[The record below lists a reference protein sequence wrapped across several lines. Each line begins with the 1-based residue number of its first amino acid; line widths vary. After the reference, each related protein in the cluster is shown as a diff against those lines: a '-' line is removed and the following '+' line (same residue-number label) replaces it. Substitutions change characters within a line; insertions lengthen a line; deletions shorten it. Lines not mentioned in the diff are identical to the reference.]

1 MRIILAVV
9 FIITTMLFLRRNP
22 KTLSPIIFVYVA
34 GIVYLTFLIREPRP
48 IYRFMLSPF
57 SAAKEAIELGGPW
70 LFAGIRVVKPE
81 LLEGIILNI
90 LLFIPFGYLLPL
102 VWKKADQWWK
112 VMLAGLLTSLFIEA
126 MQMVLHR
133 GFADVDDLIN
143 NTIGTLIGW
152 ICYTVLMKKHDASEE

>member
-1 MRIILAVV
+1 
-9 FIITTMLFLRRNP
+9 MLLLSRNQ
-22 KTLSPIIFVYVA
+22 KTVPPIIFVYVV
-34 GIVYLTFLIREPRP
+34 GIVYLTFLIRETRP

-57 SAAKEAIELGGPW
+57 SAAKEAVELGGPW
-70 LFAGIRVVKPE
+70 FFAGIRVVKPE

-112 VMLAGLLTSLFIEA
+112 VMLAGLLTSLFVEV
-126 MQMVLHR
+126 MQWALHR

-143 NTIGTLIGW
+143 NTLGALIGYGLYKA
-152 ICYTVLMKKHDASEE
+152 ILRKND

>member
-1 MRIILAVV
+1 MRILLAVM
-9 FIITTMLFLRRNP
+9 FIISTILLLRRNP
-22 KTLSPIIFVYVA
+22 KTLSPIFFVYVA

-57 SAAKEAIELGGPW
+57 SAAKEAVELGGPW

-90 LLFIPFGYLLPL
+90 LLFIPFGYTLPL
-102 VWKKADQWWK
+102 IWKKADQWWK
-112 VMLAGLLTSLFIEA
+112 VMLGGLLISMFIEV
-126 MQMVLHR
+126 MQLVLHR

-143 NTIGTLIGW
+143 NTIGALIGW
-152 ICYTVLMKKHDASEE
+152 VCYIGFLKKHDANRK